1 MMRTFQWMA
10 VIVFGAGLAFAGEPM
25 TNQTIIKMVQSGV
38 PTETIIKTIQAAD
51 SFRFGTLPG
60 DLMQL
65 EAAHVPDEVIKAL
78 AARINWVGPRPGGI
92 SHAPIVPPPV
102 VGHPAPLQN
111 GFLAQAQ
118 EGLDTT
124 GGYLFKGAHEIVM
137 GGSGF
142 VTHNSS
148 SHGLSL
154 AGFGANTFLSRGN
167 MIGVGL
173 LTSGTEAVFM
183 AGTYR
188 YFVKTGDPRL
198 FPFAGITGGTN
209 LVQLSSSPVTPNYL
223 ARAELG
229 MRYFVMRHV
238 AIDVAYN
245 LQYLHTRGFAFGS
258 STSSALS
265 LGFAH
270 VF

>member
-1 MMRTFQWMA
+1 MTRNFHWIA
-10 VIVFGAGLAFAGEPM
+10 VAVLGAGLAFAGEPM
-25 TNQTIIKMVQSGV
+25 TNETIIKMVQSGV
-38 PTETIIKTIQAAD
+38 PTDTIVKTIQAAD

-60 DLMQL
+60 DLTQL
-65 EAAHVPDEVIKAL
+65 EAAHVPVEVIKAL

-92 SHAPIVPPPV
+92 SHAPIIPPPT
-102 VGHPAPLQN
+102 VGHPASLTN
-111 GFLAQAQ
+111 GYLAQAQ
-118 EGLDTT
+118 DGLDGTN
-124 GGYLFKGAHEIVM
+124 GYLFKGAHEIVM
-137 GGSGF
+137 SGSGF
-142 VTHNSS
+142 VTHNPSS
-148 SHGLSL
+148 NGMSL
-154 AGFGANTFLSRGN
+154 AGFGADTFVSRGD

-173 LTSGTEAVFM
+173 LTSGIQAVFL

-188 YFVKTGDPRL
+188 HYVKTRDARL
-198 FPFAGITGGTN
+198 FPFAGVTAGTN
-209 LVQLSSSPVTPNYL
+209 LVQLSSSPFTPNDL

-229 MRYFVMRHV
+229 LRYFVMRHV

-258 STSSALS
+258 STSSAVS